1 MPNGAHFRQKARAFE
16 QRENWKRAI
25 EACEHAIE
33 ADKKARKDVDLGLYN
48 RIGDLYRRIGD
59 VNKAVHYYELA
70 ADGHLAA
77 GFYNNA
83 IALCNKILR
92 NQPNRHSAYLKLGK
106 IGAAKGFLSD
116 ARRHF
121 LEYAE
126 RMQRAGQL
134 DAAFAALI
142 EFADLS
148 PDPEVRLMIVE
159 QLIEHERE
167 RQAVDQLRLAWRDLR
182 EEGREADAADVR
194 ERVLAMAPER
204 DPEVHP
210 PEAASSGSMDA
221 EGVIDLPILAY
232 DDPEGEER
240 EEATAVAPA
249 YEEPADEAE
258 DFEQV
263 GVGVEPEAPDVEPFD
278 VEPADETLGMM
289 PTTLAD
295 QEAVE
300 EEPALE
306 EDLDFELVPTSL
318 VADELDE
325 ELLEGVTAEELE
337 GTLDMVGDAS
347 EEAGV
352 GKGDEPGYAATALDE
367 PAEEPLA
374 AEAVVTP
381 ADRVVELESRLG
393 AEGQRPELLVELAE
407 ALLETGNDDK
417 ATHCLSQA
425 LDAFE
430 RQGQYREAERVIDEL
445 LRLDVNS
452 MLAYQ
457 KRVELAFRAGDRG
470 ALIEAYLGLA
480 DCLDRSDASNKAR
493 AVYARVLELD
503 PVNRRA
509 AAALEM
515 FGKEPAAVERA
526 AEASARA
533 AAATAA
539 EGYVDLGSLVIEPD
553 ARKRRTTRFRVPAT
567 DPKSEA
573 DVNFSALLDQFKS
586 MVSEAIEE
594 EDAASH
600 YDLGVAYKEMG
611 LIDEAIAEFQIAAR
625 GTEYRLRAIEM
636 LGACFSEKGEERI
649 ALKVLGRAL
658 QVEDY
663 RDEDLIGIFYA
674 MGRAYEALGESTGAL
689 EWYERVV
696 GCDVNF
702 RDVARRVA
710 ALRH

>member
-1 MPNGAHFRQKARAFE
+1 MPNGAHYRQKARAFE

-25 EACEHAIE
+25 EAYEHAIE
-33 ADKKARKDVDLGLYN
+33 ADKKARKDIDLALYN

-59 VNKAVHYYELA
+59 VNRAVHYYELA

-159 QLIEHERE
+159 QLIEHKRE
-167 RQAVDQLRLAWRDLR
+167 RQAVDQLRLAWRDLK
-182 EEGREADAADVR
+182 EEGREADAAEVR
-194 ERVLAMAPER
+194 QRVLEMAPER

-210 PEAASSGSMDA
+210 PEAASSSSMDA

-232 DDPEGEER
+232 DEPEVEER
-240 EEATAVAPA
+240 EEAVAVAPA
-249 YEEPADEAE
+249 YEEPADAAADIEE
-258 DFEQV
+258 V
-263 GVGVEPEAPDVEPFD
+263 GVDLESEPADVEPFE
-278 VEPADETLGMM
+278 VEPADETLGIM

-295 QEAVE
+295 EEAVE
-300 EEPALE
+300 EVPALD
-306 EDLDFELVPTSL
+306 EDLDLGLMPTSL
-318 VADELDE
+318 MADELDE

-337 GTLDMVGDAS
+337 GTLDDVGDVL
-347 EEAGV
+347 EEAGA
-352 GKGDEPGYAATALDE
+352 GDWDEPSRAATALDE
-367 PAEEPLA
+367 PAEEPLTP
-374 AEAVVTP
+374 EPVVTP
-381 ADRVVELESRLG
+381 ADRIAELESRLR
-393 AEGQRPELLVELAE
+393 AEGQRPGLLVELAE
-407 ALLETGNDDK
+407 ALLETGDDDK
-417 ATHCLSQA
+417 ATLCLSQA
-425 LDAFE
+425 LDIFE
-430 RQGQYREAERVIDEL
+430 QQGQYGEAQRVIDEL
-445 LRLDVNS
+445 LRLDVNN

-457 KRVELAFRAGDRG
+457 KRVKLAFRAGDRG
-470 ALIEAYLGLA
+470 TLIEAYLGLA

-503 PVNRRA
+503 PANRRA

-515 FGKEPAAVERA
+515 FGEEPAAVEPA
-526 AEASARA
+526 GEAP
-533 AAATAA
+533 ATAPTA
-539 EGYVDLGSLVIEPD
+539 TAPEGYVDLGSLVIEPD

-625 GTEYRLRAIEM
+625 GSEYRLRAIEM
-636 LGACFSEKGEERI
+636 LGGCFSEKGEERI

-674 MGRAYEALGESTGAL
+674 MGRAYEALGESAGAL